1 MTKDEHIKY
10 WLESA
15 QHDFETAQS
24 LLHNKK
30 FDWSLF
36 VSHLVLE
43 KTLKAKYVQDNNNQ
57 IPPKLHDLVRL
68 AELTKLALTDD
79 QRIFLDEV
87 NEFNIEARY
96 PDYKQSFYKKCNE
109 QYAANYFEKIKEFY
123 AWLISRLK

>member
-15 QHDFETAQS
+15 QYDFETAQN
-24 LLHNKK
+24 LFQNKK
-30 FDWSLF
+30 FNWALF
-36 VSHLVLE
+36 IGHLVLE
-43 KTLKAKYVQDNNNQ
+43 KALKAKYVQDNNEM
-57 IPPKLHDLVRL
+57 PPKLHDLVRL
-68 AELTKLALTDD
+68 AEFTKISLTDD

-96 PDYKQSFYKKCNE
+96 PDYKQSFYKKCSE

-123 AWLISRLK
+123 TWLISQLK